1 MIKPLLLLPFGSVLI
16 SMLASPLD
24 GASEQIKK
32 EDFITIDES
41 AASSLISPLTYIYE
55 LKDLEELNGF
65 SNENKP
71 VYVKFKINENIE
83 VLDAYNNNLGDFSLF
98 YETYLEGKYLPCIEI
113 TNQNVAIKYEEYI
126 EKYFVRDLAIYSNDI
141 AIFSDYSNNTNLNK
155 NYFVFDVSSY
165 DLSKQETFD
174 NLIQVS
180 TIFDINIFSIDA
192 SYENLKGIVEDFK
205 SYNKV
210 VWSTNLE
217 EDYDYYQAIA
227 SGANGLISPNFSKL
241 IECSSKFDE
250 AGLTSRQFISAHRGA
265 VNSEVNEN
273 SLSSIKRAADL
284 NADFVEID
292 LQITED
298 KEIML
303 CHNDALKYTTNC
315 EDGSTFQR
323 LTYEETQQYVL
334 TDNGV
339 EKNEKI
345 PTLKEVFE
353 ANKDNDLKF
362 ILEFKFDQGF
372 LTGAWDV
379 AKYVDEIVRN
389 YDMENRVLGITF
401 FKIYFESMNEHM
413 PYMPKMYLGLDTT
426 DVEYKGVEDVTR
438 LIKYFKK
445 YTTGFDIGY
454 KDSFSEY
461 ASDYISRGYN
471 LNSWTFKDFTSFSK
485 PLNFVTTDTTDE
497 FVELVKE
504 IHLPSKYMVFEKSSD
519 ISENIQLEV
528 EKFNGE
534 KETKDLK
541 LKILEGDIDSAYLTC
556 VAYYEDSLHN
566 YELYS
571 DIFTISN
578 LEKGGLEEESKDYI
592 KGSREFNITKDNYLD
607 EIGELTYHHD
617 NLGLIISLSIAI
629 PLLCVFVGVL
639 ILILIRKKL
648 TKIKK

>member
-1 MIKPLLLLPFGSVLI
+1 
-16 SMLASPLD
+16 
-24 GASEQIKK
+24 
-32 EDFITIDES
+32 
-41 AASSLISPLTYIYE
+41 
-55 LKDLEELNGF
+55 
-65 SNENKP
+65 
-71 VYVKFKINENIE
+71 
-83 VLDAYNNNLGDFSLF
+83 
-98 YETYLEGKYLPCIEI
+98 
-113 TNQNVAIKYEEYI
+113 
-126 EKYFVRDLAIYSNDI
+126 
-141 AIFSDYSNNTNLNK
+141 
-155 NYFVFDVSSY
+155 
-165 DLSKQETFD
+165 
-174 NLIQVS
+174 
-180 TIFDINIFSIDA
+180 
-192 SYENLKGIVEDFK
+192 
-205 SYNKV
+205 
-210 VWSTNLE
+210 
-217 EDYDYYQAIA
+217 
-227 SGANGLISPNFSKL
+227 
-241 IECSSKFDE
+241 
-250 AGLTSRQFISAHRGA
+250 
-265 VNSEVNEN
+265 
-273 SLSSIKRAADL
+273 
-284 NADFVEID
+284 
-292 LQITED
+292 
-298 KEIML
+298 
-303 CHNDALKYTTNC
+303 
-315 EDGSTFQR
+315 
-323 LTYEETQQYVL
+323 
-334 TDNGV
+334 
-339 EKNEKI
+339 
-345 PTLKEVFE
+345 
-353 ANKDNDLKF
+353 
-362 ILEFKFDQGF
+362 
-372 LTGAWDV
+372 
-379 AKYVDEIVRN
+379 
-389 YDMENRVLGITF
+389 MENRVLGITF

-471 LNSWTFKDFTSFSK
+471 LNSWTFTDYTSFSK

-566 YELYS
+566 YGLYS

-592 KGSREFNITKDNYLD
+592 KGSQEFNITKDNYLD

-639 ILILIRKKL
+639 ILILVRKKL